1 MQIETSMNVEPFTIM
16 RLNPCLSI
24 TPSIICYSL
33 LLIRIKYV
41 YIFIARRCS
50 STTNKCGTP
59 RRT

>member
-1 MQIETSMNVEPFTIM
+1 MQIETSMNIEPFTIM
-16 RLNPCLSI
+16 RLNPLYKYNPI
-24 TPSIICYSL
+24 DYLLSL